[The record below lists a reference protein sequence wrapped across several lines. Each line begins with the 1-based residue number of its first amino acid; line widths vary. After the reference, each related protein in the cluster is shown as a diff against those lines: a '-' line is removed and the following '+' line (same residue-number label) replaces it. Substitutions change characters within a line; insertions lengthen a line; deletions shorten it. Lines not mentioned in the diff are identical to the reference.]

1 MKYLLSKDSFHV
13 KKRTKKL
20 EKVVMY
26 FQKLHAGH
34 IPIWI
39 DDKNLAYKFNS
50 ERDALVF
57 GSKAISDRGTV
68 RVIKFKEAK

>member
-50 ERDALVF
+50 ERDALII
-57 GSKAISDRGTV
+57 GSKVVSDREIANV
-68 RVIKFKEAK
+68 LKFKEAK